1 MKIQDYVRVL
11 RRRGWI
17 IAVSIV
23 ATALSALVF
32 SRLQVPMYR
41 SSIEVSI
48 ELARPDFGLTQ
59 TAKLLLRSYAYSIH
73 SEENAQLVINQL
85 GLLQTPRDLVG
96 DVKVV
101 ADDSLLVIKIE
112 ADHPDG
118 EMANRIALTW
128 AQLLVSWRN
137 EQNARQNREDRVYA
151 SIIDMPS
158 YRQVRP
164 RTAINVAAGGIFGLV
179 LGGAMVFALE
189 WMDAGVVREPK
200 RMEEDLGLAVLGVI
214 PPVASAQR

>member
-17 IAVSIV
+17 IALSIGV
-23 ATALSALVF
+23 AAISALVF
-32 SRLQVPMYR
+32 SRLQEPVYR
-41 SSIEVSI
+41 ASMEVSI

-73 SEENAQLVINQL
+73 SEDNAQLVIDQL
-85 GLLQTPRDLVG
+85 GLLQTPRELAG

-118 EMANRIALTW
+118 EMANRIAQAW
-128 AQLLVSWRN
+128 AQLLVDWRN
-137 EQNARQNREDRVYA
+137 EQNARQNKEDRVYA

-158 YRQVRP
+158 YGQVRP
-164 RTAINVAAGGIFGLV
+164 KTAINVAAGGIFGLV
-179 LGGAMVFALE
+179 AGGVIVFALE
-189 WMDAGVVREPK
+189 WMEAGVVREPK
-200 RMEEDLGLAVLGVI
+200 RMEEELGLAVLGVI
-214 PPVASAQR
+214 PPVAPAQR

>member
-179 LGGAMVFALE
+179 LGGAIVFALE